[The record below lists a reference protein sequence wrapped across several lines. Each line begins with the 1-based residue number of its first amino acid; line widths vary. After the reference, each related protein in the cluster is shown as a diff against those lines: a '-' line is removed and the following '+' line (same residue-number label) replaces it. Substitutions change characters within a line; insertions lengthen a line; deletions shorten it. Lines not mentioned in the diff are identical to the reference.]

1 MSSVP
6 TKGEREG
13 ELDLRLLR
21 IAPQLRRA
29 RPEDGEGLAPMFL
42 GIWQG
47 MHLKLPW
54 DDMVSLRAM
63 GKSIRAGEGRFR
75 WQNDVVWEEGGQIY
89 GVVCCYP
96 GEEEQRF
103 SDEFLPYIQREGGD
117 PANLQFPLE
126 SRPGEQYLDSLFV
139 LPGSRG
145 KGAGSDLLRAAMM
158 QTALLDRPLV
168 LNVDR
173 RNARALALYR
183 RMGFVTFDTRVLA
196 GHAND
201 TMRYTPVQARREFA
215 AVFREE
221 T

>member
-1 MSSVP
+1 MSFVP
-6 TKGEREG
+6 TGEGWEG
-13 ELDLRLLR
+13 ELELRLMR

-29 RPEDGEGLAPMFL
+29 RAGDAEALAPMFL

-47 MHLKLPW
+47 MRLSFPW
-54 DDMVSLRAM
+54 DEKVSLRAL
-63 GKSIRAGEGRFR
+63 GKSIHAGEGRFR
-75 WQNDVVWEEGGQIY
+75 WQNDIVWDDGGRVY
-89 GVVCCYP
+89 GVLCCYP

-103 SDEFLPYIQREGGD
+103 SDELLSNIRREGGE
-117 PANLQFPLE
+117 PAELSFPLE
-126 SRPGEQYLDSLFV
+126 SRPGEQYLDSLYV
-139 LPGSRG
+139 LPDSRG
-145 KGAGSDLLRAAMM
+145 MGAGSDLLRAAMM

-196 GHAND
+196 GHVND
-201 TMRYTPVQARREFA
+201 TMRYTPAQARRDFA

-221 T
+221 A